1 MSAENSA
8 LQQAQEQ
15 ITDLLEAAK
24 AGSLVPIRL
33 PSQIEAI
40 VALLEQA
47 ETEQATALKEA
58 EARATPFDKDA
69 YMQEES
75 DFVGH
80 AVHELNTPLTSIR
93 GYSDMLASMGELNDM
108 QKQFLGVVKNNSQ
121 RMQDLLSDFR
131 YLNKLRKET
140 LRAEPKMDMFK
151 NISMKLEKSFTER
164 AEEMKR
170 TLEFDIPSGLPYLNV
185 DTELLGIAMDKIVE
199 NALRYTKEG
208 EGVIKISARG
218 EDGYLVTTVEDNGI
232 GMSEEELAQ
241 LGTVYFRS
249 DRDEVN
255 AYKGSGLGIPLAF
268 GIVDLIGGEID
279 VQSEVDN
286 GTTVT
291 IRIKGMG

>member
-151 NISMKLEKSFTER
+151 NISMKLKKSFTER